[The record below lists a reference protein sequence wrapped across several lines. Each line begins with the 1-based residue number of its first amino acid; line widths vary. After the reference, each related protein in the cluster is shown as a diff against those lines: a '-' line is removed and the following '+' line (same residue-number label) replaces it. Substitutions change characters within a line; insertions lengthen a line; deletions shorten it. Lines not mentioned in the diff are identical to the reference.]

1 MQRFVGSLGAVWGAL
16 GVFGLLLFAIY
27 RLTFRALE
35 AYDGGLSAVQW
46 SIAVVVCVFMA
57 YTEGYR
63 GFQTRFSPR
72 TAARIRY
79 LRDRPRVVHTLLAPL
94 FAMGYFHAT
103 RRTKIVAWSL
113 TLGIATLVI
122 LIHRLDQPWRGI
134 IDAGVVIGLGW
145 GMVSLAFCTYN
156 ALTRD
161 SYAPSPEVPEPPSDP
176 LSVAGDARPRNVS
189 G

>member
-1 MQRFVGSLGAVWGAL
+1 MQRFVGILGALWGAL

-27 RLTFRALE
+27 RLAPKAVE
-35 AYDGGLSAVQW
+35 AYDGGLSTGQW
-46 SIAVVVCVFMA
+46 LIAAVVCIFMA
-57 YTEGYR
+57 YAEGYR

-103 RRTKIVAWSL
+103 KRTKIVAYSL
-113 TLGIATLVI
+113 ALGIVTLVV
-122 LIHRLDQPWRGI
+122 LVHQLGRTWRGI

-145 GMVSLAFCTYN
+145 GVLSLAASLYS

-161 SYAPSPEVPEPPSDP
+161 TYAPSPEVPESPAD
-176 LSVAGDARPRNVS
+176 
-189 G
+189 